1 MYSILLNRYFI
12 EKNMYGF
19 FVWAFHDERGRVFIN
34 VEDSWMG
41 VQFGSVLLLAKREWN
56 SPKNSYN
63 DIVFNSYR

>member
-1 MYSILLNRYFI
+1 MVFLWG
-12 EKNMYGF
+12 GF
-19 FVWAFHDERGRVFIN
+19 QNERGRVFIN

-63 DIVFNSYR
+63 DIIFNSYR